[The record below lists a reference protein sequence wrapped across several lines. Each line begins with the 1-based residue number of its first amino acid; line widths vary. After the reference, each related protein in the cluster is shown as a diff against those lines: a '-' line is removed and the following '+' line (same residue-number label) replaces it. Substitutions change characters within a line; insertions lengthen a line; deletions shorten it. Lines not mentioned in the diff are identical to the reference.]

1 MNKKKLIISCIVF
14 IVLLSLGVYLS
25 YLFLNNKNEV
35 NDKNMNQ
42 NISQSPIKGI
52 GGDSNEVPVKENQYY
67 IVYIQQNN
75 GTGSS
80 FIPLTL
86 NPGFEEGS
94 NYGVS
99 ISFDDNGNI
108 NNDNKIIII
117 DNFLISNENKEMIK
131 KIAGKDKYK
140 EALKEIEERVIEAKK
155 GLEN

>member
-1 MNKKKLIISCIVF
+1 MNKKKLIISCIIF

-35 NDKNMNQ
+35 NDKNVNQ
-42 NISQSPIKGI
+42 NISQFPIKGTD
-52 GGDSNEVPVKENQYY
+52 GNSNEVPVKENQYY

-108 NNDNKIIII
+108 INDNKIIII
-117 DNFLISNENKEMIK
+117 DNFVISNKNKEMIK

-140 EALKEIEERVIEAKK
+140 EAIKEIEERVIEAKK

>member
-1 MNKKKLIISCIVF
+1 MNKKKLIISCIIF
-14 IVLLSLGVYLS
+14 IVLLSLGVYLY

-35 NDKNMNQ
+35 NEKNVNQ
-42 NISQSPIKGI
+42 NISQFPIKGTD
-52 GGDSNEVPVKENQYY
+52 GNSNEVPVKENQYY
-67 IVYIQQNN
+67 IVYIQRNN

-86 NPGFEEGS
+86 NPGFKEGS

-108 NNDNKIIII
+108 INDNKIIII
-117 DNFLISNENKEMIK
+117 DNFVISNKNKEIIK

-140 EALKEIEERVIEAKK
+140 EAIKEIEERVIEAKK

>member
-1 MNKKKLIISCIVF
+1 MNKKKLIISCI
-14 IVLLSLGVYLS
+14 IVIILLSLGV

-42 NISQSPIKGI
+42 STSQFPIKGI
-52 GGDSNEVPVKENQYY
+52 DGNSNEMLVKENQYY
-67 IVYIQQNN
+67 IVYIQKNN

-94 NYGVS
+94 DYGVS
-99 ISFDDNGNI
+99 ISFDDNGKI
-108 NNDNKIIII
+108 INDNKIIII
-117 DNFLISNENKEMIK
+117 DNFLISNKNKEMIK
-131 KIAGKDKYK
+131 KVAGKDKYK

>member
-1 MNKKKLIISCIVF
+1 MNKKKLIISCIIF
-14 IVLLSLGVYLS
+14 IVILSLGVYLS
-25 YLFLNNKNEV
+25 YLFLNNKNEI
-35 NDKNMNQ
+35 NDKNINQ
-42 NISQSPIKGI
+42 NISQVPTKGI
-52 GGDSNEVPVKENQYY
+52 GGNSNEVPVKENEYY

-86 NPGFEEGS
+86 NPGFKEES

-108 NNDNKIIII
+108 INDNKIIII
-117 DNFLISNENKEMIK
+117 DNFLISNENKKMIK
-131 KIAGKDKYK
+131 KIAGKDKYE
-140 EALKEIEERVIEAKK
+140 EALKEIEERLIETKK